1 MIPEAFDPIRSAA
14 RSLRIRSKALFS
26 PPAGTVTGMGILFG
40 GAAAQDADYRARWT
54 AHAETSSEREIVWA
68 VLGDSAAV
76 GVGAETWEDTYVALV
91 ADRLAAETGRPVR
104 VVNLAVS
111 GAKAS
116 DVLAAQ
122 LPRLEEMISA
132 GQRVDAVTCVVGGND
147 VTWTLP
153 FRVERF
159 AAPLEQIASR
169 LPAGSTIGLVPSF
182 RIWPFE
188 QRVRTANAAA
198 REVAERHGL
207 GVADVYTATL
217 RRGLKHQLA
226 HLARD
231 RFHPNGRGYFDWASA
246 VYPEVLRQVRE
257 AR

>member
-1 MIPEAFDPIRSAA
+1 
-14 RSLRIRSKALFS
+14 
-26 PPAGTVTGMGILFG
+26 MGILFG
-40 GAAAQDADYRARWT
+40 GAAAQDADYRARWS
-54 AHAETSSEREIVWA
+54 AHAETSDERELVWA

-76 GVGAETWEDTYVALV
+76 GVGAETWEDTYVAQV
-91 ADRLAAETGRPVR
+91 ADRVAKETGRPVR

-111 GAKAS
+111 GAKAQH
-116 DVLAAQ
+116 VLETQ
-122 LPRLEEMISA
+122 VPRLEELLA
-132 GQRVDAVTCVVGGND
+132 GGTRMDAVTCVVGGND

-153 FRVERF
+153 FRVKNF
-159 AAPLEQIASR
+159 AEPLEEIATR
-169 LPAGSTIGLVPSF
+169 LPAGSTLGLVPSF

-188 QRVRTANAAA
+188 QRVRAANVAA
-198 REVAERHGL
+198 REVAARHGL

-217 RRGLKHQLA
+217 RRGLRHQLA

-246 VYPEVLRQVRE
+246 VCPEVLRQVRE